1 MKRGISK
8 RELSLMILLKSQPI
22 AYVNEEEGFLESKA
36 SSEERSVKGGL
47 QVKFWQT
54 RATTLLT
61 A

>member
-1 MKRGISK
+1 
-8 RELSLMILLKSQPI
+8 MILLKSQPI